1 MSTDGGATFS
11 NIAGATATTLTFTPI
26 ASDNNNRYRAVFTN
40 TCASVSTNV
49 AVLTVLTDVFQIRYA
64 ANLTSGDS
72 VINLTNTGANGASL
86 NGPGFGGAAGN
97 ICANVYAFSPDEQLV
112 SCCSCLITPNGL
124 VSLSVNSDMI
134 SNTLTGVR
142 PNSVVVKVVPTGAGA
157 AFTGTSCTNSAAVA
171 GQNAANPLIVDGGL
185 AWGTTIH
192 ALGTGFATTENPF
205 SGGTLSAQEL
215 ASITNRCT
223 NIIGNGST
231 FGICRSCRA
240 GGLEVT
246 NR

>member
-1 MSTDGGATFS
+1 MHTKLSL
-11 NIAGATATTLTFTPI
+11 TLAAMTLSMAAFGQIGVVGQDT
-26 ASDNNNRYRAVFTN
+26 S
-40 TCASVSTNV
+40 
-49 AVLTVLTDVFQIRYA
+49 FQIRYA

-86 NGPGFGGAAGN
+86 NGPGFGGATGN
-97 ICANVYAFSPDEQLV
+97 ICVNVYAFSPDEQLV

-124 VSLSVNSDMI
+124 VSLSVNNDLV

-142 PNSVVVKVVPTGAGA
+142 PNSIVVKLVNTLAGA
-157 AFTGTSCTNSAAVA
+157 AATGTSCTNSAALA
-171 GQNAANPLIVDGGL
+171 GGAGFPIFSGML
-185 AWGTTIH
+185 AWGTTVH
-192 ALGTGFATTENPF
+192 AGAVAGSFATTETAF
-205 SGGTLSAQEL
+205 SPATLSAGEL

-240 GGLEVT
+240 GGLGAT
-246 NR
+246 RL